1 MKINEAFKEFAHEL
15 EIDQSTVDEAVRLHE
30 RARAPLEANLEG
42 CERTTLSGSYPRSTR
57 LAPLNDID
65 MIAVVKST
73 APWNDDPET
82 ALRAAGQIVVD
93 EFPGSTMEN
102 GNHAAKIS
110 NLDSTIKDV
119 HLDVVVGYEIGSGT
133 TLRISETQPQ
143 SDWIKSDPEAHA
155 RDLTDANEAWDKKLK
170 PTTKQIK
177 HWNRREE
184 DRGRQMPSLLVEAIA
199 LQAFD
204 DSGSLSQQ
212 EMAHRYFDRAAE
224 EIKTPTTS
232 PAVPDGFVN
241 ADVEKS
247 RRDVLSRRLRRA
259 ATRDGATP
267 GHRDPIG
274 SRTPLPMS
282 DVAACASCLSESRSG
297 RRPDHQSPK
306 TGGVATNVEHGVLG
320 TRGKHRPSR
329 PGGGTRRPVVLK
341 RIALVK

>member
-1 MKINEAFKEFAHEL
+1 MKIKEAFKEFAHEL
-15 EIDQSTVDEAVRLHE
+15 EIDQYTIDEAVRLHE
-30 RARAPLEANLEG
+30 RARAAVQANLEG

-65 MIAVVKST
+65 MIAVVEST

-93 EFPGSTMEN
+93 EFPGSTMEI

-155 RDLTDANEAWDKKLK
+155 RDLSDANEAWDKKLK

-184 DRGRQMPSLLVEAIA
+184 DRDRQMPSFLIEAIA
-199 LQAFD
+199 LHAFD
-204 DSGSLSQQ
+204 DSGSLSPP

-232 PAVPDGFVN
+232 PAVPDGFVD
-241 ADVEKS
+241 ADMEDS

-259 ATRDGATP
+259 ATDAQEALDIEADDPDGAHEIWYRIF
-267 GHRDPIG
+267 GDPFPKPN
-274 SRTPLPMS
+274 T
-282 DVAACASCLSESRSG
+282 ESRAAEAAEALRRGGAGVAGGTVTIAPSG
-297 RRPDHQSPK
+297 RS
-306 TGGVATNVEHGVLG
+306 TV
-320 TRGKHRPSR
+320 
-329 PGGGTRRPVVLK
+329 PGRAYGEE
-341 RIALVK
+341 